1 MKINYHNF
9 TEKKK
14 SYQSHKKN
22 KHNIARYFWT
32 WFLSI
37 DANLSQITFSLI
49 TSTLIPP
56 HYILSAGR
64 LSPDQPGNEEIFEFF
79 FTVLMSTASMRTMF
93 YILSFLSLTTKNFGA
108 VDSSRAH
115 EPLQKL
121 LLCFH
126 HLNSCWRWVSP
137 HILFVLSAYFDGYFV
152 VSDLENIKWLLGVC
166 IWNFIFECWWYH
178 QHLCPSRAN
187 LFYSSGTPYERKAL
201 A

>member
-1 MKINYHNF
+1 MACAHRFLSWSVNNVTHISALHEDPYFILAELQTKEKLSNTNRTQLEKLNNSEKKKLKINYHNF

-93 YILSFLSLTTKNFGA
+93 YILSFLSLTTKTLVQLIQAGHTN
-108 VDSSRAH
+108 
-115 EPLQKL
+115 
-121 LLCFH
+121 LCK
-126 HLNSCWRWVSP
+126 SCSYV
-137 HILFVLSAYFDGYFV
+137 FTA
-152 VSDLENIKWLLGVC
+152 
-166 IWNFIFECWWYH
+166 
-178 QHLCPSRAN
+178 
-187 LFYSSGTPYERKAL
+187 
-201 A
+201 

>member
-1 MKINYHNF
+1 MACAHRFLSWSVNNVTHISALHEDPYFILAKLQTKEKLSNTNRTQPEKLNNNEKKKLKINYHNF
-9 TEKKK
+9 TEKKNLIK
-14 SYQSHKKN
+14 VTRKK

-93 YILSFLSLTTKNFGA
+93 YILSFLSLTTKTLVQLIQAG
-108 VDSSRAH
+108 H
-115 EPLQKL
+115 
-121 LLCFH
+121 
-126 HLNSCWRWVSP
+126 
-137 HILFVLSAYFDGYFV
+137 
-152 VSDLENIKWLLGVC
+152 
-166 IWNFIFECWWYH
+166 
-178 QHLCPSRAN
+178 AN
-187 LFYSSGTPYERKAL
+187 LCKSCSYVFTT
-201 A
+201 